1 MSFGSVSGHT
11 CMTRL
16 IASHMVSLDG
26 FSAGP
31 DQSLENPLGRGG
43 DLLHGA
49 WFFGSEHPAD
59 LARRSELSTRVDA
72 NIMGRN
78 MFGPVRGGWDT
89 WDGEWRGW
97 WGDDPP
103 YHAPVLV
110 LTHHEREPLEMAG
123 GTTFHFVTEG
133 FDAAYARACEIAG
146 PDGTVR
152 VTGGAS
158 TVRQAISAGVLDEL
172 RLSHVPVVLGD
183 GERLL
188 DGLPGVRLEPLDSD
202 HSPHAVHVTYRV
214 VRGSGS

>member
-1 MSFGSVSGHT
+1 
-11 CMTRL
+11 MTRL

-31 DQSLENPLGRGG
+31 GQSLEHPLGKGG
-43 DLLHGA
+43 EALHMP
-49 WFFGSEHPAD
+49 WFFESDHPAD
-59 LARRSELSTRVDA
+59 RARHSELNTPVDA

-89 WDGEWRGW
+89 WEHEWRGW
-97 WGDDPP
+97 WGEDPP

-110 LTHHEREPLEMAG
+110 LTHHEREPLEMQG

-158 TVRQAISAGVLDEL
+158 TVRQAIQAGVLDEL
-172 RLSHVPVVLGD
+172 RLSHVPILLGD

-188 DGLPGVRLEPLDSD
+188 EGLPDVRLEPVESA
-202 HSPHAVHVTYRV
+202 HSPNAVHVTYRV
-214 VRGSGS
+214 VRRSES